1 MAYSFPIFGTP
12 NLLTVRPFL
21 ILLMSVFGAVQSF
34 AQGIEFFHGSWEE
47 ALMKAKA
54 EDRIIFVDA
63 YTTWCGPCKRMA
75 ASTFPDPAVGEFF
88 NQHFISMKI
97 DMEKEMGLEFKKKF
111 PVSSYPT
118 LFFIDADQQVVQKAV
133 GARGPADLITLAEEI
148 IGKYDKSTK
157 YAKAYEAGDRSYQL
171 VYDYIAALNKSG
183 KASNKIANDY
193 LATQTDVTTPENL
206 KLILEAAAQ
215 VDCQCFDIAEK
226 YKKEIIAVTSS
237 DAFQAKVRQAANN
250 TVKRAIEFESE
261 DLVILA
267 GDAMKRHIP
276 GEAEEFKSRSA
287 IKYALALHNVSQLDA
302 LINAHVKKFV
312 KNDPALLNQIAL
324 DIEKYVP
331 DHAPSMTLAVDLAGK
346 AAKSEETKH
355 IATYATLVQ
364 KTKSK
369 EEAVKI
375 LDEALKKYE
384 GEAEPS
390 KDAQQLKALKNKIQ
404 NS

>member
-1 MAYSFPIFGTP
+1 MMLAGKS
-12 NLLTVRPFL
+12 LV
-21 ILLMSVFGAVQSF
+21 S
-34 AQGIEFFHGSWEE
+34 AQGIEFFHGTWEE

-63 YTTWCGPCKRMA
+63 FTTWCGPCKRMA
-75 ASTFPDPAVGEFF
+75 ANTFPDPAVGEFF

-118 LFFIDADQQVVQKAV
+118 LFFIDANQQVIQKAV
-133 GARGPADLITLAEEI
+133 GARVPADLITLAESI
-148 IGKYDKSTK
+148 IAKYDKSTK

-171 VYDYIAALNKSG
+171 VYDYVAALNKVG
-183 KASNKIANDY
+183 KSSLKISNDY
-193 LATQTDVTTPENL
+193 LASQTDLTNPENL
-206 KLILEAAAQ
+206 KFILEAAAQ
-215 VDCQCFDIAEK
+215 VDCQCFDMAEK

-237 DAFQAKVRQAANN
+237 DAFQQKVRLAAAA
-250 TVKRAIEFESE
+250 TVKRAIEYESE
-261 DLVILA
+261 DLIGLA
-267 GDAMKRHIP
+267 SDAMKRHIP
-276 GEAEEFKSRSA
+276 SEAEEFRSRST
-287 IKYALALHNVSQLDA
+287 IKYALALHQVDQLDG
-302 LINAHVKKFV
+302 LINSHVKKFV
-312 KNDPALLNQIAL
+312 KNDPAVLNQLAL

-346 AAKSEETKH
+346 AAKSEDVKH
-355 IATYATLVQ
+355 VTTYATLVQ
-364 KTKSK
+364 KTKGK

-384 GEAEPS
+384 SEEES
-390 KDAQQLKALKNKIQ
+390 KDAQTLKALRNKIQ